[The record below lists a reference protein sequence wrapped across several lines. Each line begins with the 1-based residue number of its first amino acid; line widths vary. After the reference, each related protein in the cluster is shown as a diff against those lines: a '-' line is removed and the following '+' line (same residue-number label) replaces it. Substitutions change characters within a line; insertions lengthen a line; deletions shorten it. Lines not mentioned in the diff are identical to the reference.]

1 MATASEL
8 QAEIARLQERLR
20 IAQNGLASLNR
31 NLQSNQAI
39 LARYA
44 NEVATIPG
52 QIAALQAQLAALQT
66 PTQSA
71 ASSVANSAAG
81 ATQNP
86 PTPPASTGRLT
97 TTQAATLAQ
106 NTETGTNPP
115 VKTLTETQ
123 SVPPSAGS
131 SEGRPGGEPGVGA
144 TGEDGVT
151 AANTKQIISAAQ
163 ANQSTFTPRNNVLD
177 QYASYTYNIGWY
189 LMTPEQYTTLQKTSK
204 IAVSQYNLLIQSGG
218 APSTVEG
225 VQPDL
230 TSGGAVAGVSTS
242 AGRNPFFGLDYYF
255 DNFVL
260 KSKITGKGSG
270 LAHNATELSFTVTE
284 TASITLINNLAQ
296 AVTTLYKNDSI
307 KPISAYFALV
317 IRFYGYD
324 ENGKIVP
331 ASDSDNKSA
340 VVEKIIPFRL
350 KDIQF
355 SVSNKLVEYQ
365 IQAQPVPY
373 QVGLGSSL
381 GVVKSSIQ
389 ISGATVKDL
398 LTKGVALAEV
408 SPADGRKSTPT
419 PAKPAAPAAA
429 STTTPQTLVITGEA
443 EQDVGAGTLSPIIAA

>member
-1 MATASEL
+1 
-8 QAEIARLQERLR
+8 
-20 IAQNGLASLNR
+20 LN
-31 NLQSNQAI
+31 
-39 LARYA
+39 
-44 NEVATIPG
+44 
-52 QIAALQAQLAALQT
+52 
-66 PTQSA
+66 
-71 ASSVANSAAG
+71 SS
-81 ATQNP
+81 
-86 PTPPASTGRLT
+86 
-97 TTQAATLAQ
+97 
-106 NTETGTNPP
+106 
-115 VKTLTETQ
+115 
-123 SVPPSAGS
+123 
-131 SEGRPGGEPGVGA
+131 
-144 TGEDGVT
+144 
-151 AANTKQIISAAQ
+151 
-163 ANQSTFTPRNNVLD
+163 
-177 QYASYTYNIGWY
+177 
-189 LMTPEQYTTLQKTSK
+189 
-204 IAVSQYNLLIQSGG
+204 
-218 APSTVEG
+218 
-225 VQPDL
+225 
-230 TSGGAVAGVSTS
+230 GAVAGVSKS

-270 LAHNATELSFTVTE
+270 LAHNAVELSFTVTE

-389 ISGATVKDL
+389 ISGGTVKDL

-408 SPADGRKSTPT
+408 SPADGRKTTPT

-429 STTTPQTLVITGEA
+429 STTTPQTLVITGDA
-443 EQDVGAGTLSPIIAA
+443 GQDVGAGTIGSQYA